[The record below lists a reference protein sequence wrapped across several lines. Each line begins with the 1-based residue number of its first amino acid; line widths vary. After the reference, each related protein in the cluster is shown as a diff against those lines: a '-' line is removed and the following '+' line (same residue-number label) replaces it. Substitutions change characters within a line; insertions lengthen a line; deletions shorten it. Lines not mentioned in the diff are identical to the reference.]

1 MNKITTLGKV
11 FNRVDALSQN
21 CFDQLIDVKDISFDN
36 LESVKITDEL
46 HPMRTI
52 AQRSIAW
59 RLGIPFQYL
68 RKCPPEIQS
77 VNLNYWIEH
86 EKNEQLFFRFDGRD
100 VRAIFTPK
108 YKPVDNFEICER
120 LDSLGYGPDTQVQA
134 IIDPEFMSLS
144 ILDGKQS
151 FDING
156 DKFRPGISISNS
168 EVGLASLSIAAFLLR
183 LVCTNGMVSKT
194 EISASYRH
202 VSTKILDEFPQ
213 VMDKVSYELAAQKQ
227 KVGLSMESKVD
238 DPLKT
243 IESFNRQF
251 NLNQPQKDAVEWAW
265 PLETGD
271 TIFNVVNTYTRAA
284 QFKGL
289 SAENSYQLQRV
300 GGNIL
305 GMLNNGKGDTHGK

>member
-21 CFDQLIDVKDISFDN
+21 CFDQLIDVPDISFD
-36 LESVKITDEL
+36 SIDTMKIGNEP
-46 HPMRTI
+46 HPLKTI

-77 VNLNYWIEH
+77 LNLNYWIEH
-86 EKNEQLFFRFDGRD
+86 EKNEQLFVRFDGQD

-108 YKPVDNFEICER
+108 YRAVDNFEICER
-120 LDSLGYGPDTQVQA
+120 LDSMGYGPDTQVQCSL
-134 IIDPEFMSLS
+134 DPEFMSLS
-144 ILDGKQS
+144 ILDGKKS
-151 FDING
+151 FEING

-213 VMDKVSYELAAQKQ
+213 VMDKVSYELGAQKR
-227 KVGLSMESKVD
+227 KIGLSMESSVD

-251 NLNQPQKDAVEWAW
+251 NLNQSQKEAVEWAW
-265 PLETGD
+265 PQEMGD
-271 TIFNVVNTYTRAA
+271 TMFNVVNVYTRAS

-289 SAENSYQLQRV
+289 SAANSYQLQMV

-305 GMLNNGKGDTHGK
+305 GMLN

>member
-21 CFDQLIDVKDISFDN
+21 CFDQHVDVKDISFDN
-36 LESVKITDEL
+36 LDSIKIAGEA

-52 AQRSIAW
+52 AQRSITW
-59 RLGIPFQYL
+59 RLGIPYQYL

-77 VNLNYWIEH
+77 LNMNYWIEH
-86 EKNEQLFFRFDGRD
+86 EKNEQLFFRFDGRE
-100 VRAIFTPK
+100 VRAIFSLK
-108 YKPVDNFEICER
+108 YVPVDHFQICER

-144 ILDGKQS
+144 ILDGKKS

-213 VMDKVSYELAAQKQ
+213 VMDKVSYELGAQKH

-251 NLNQPQKDAVEWAW
+251 NLNQSQKDAVEWAW
-265 PLETGD
+265 PQEMGD
-271 TIFNVVNTYTRAA
+271 MMFNVVNCYTRSA

-305 GMLNNGKGDTHGK
+305 GMLN